1 MLAAATSDGLHLL
14 PPSAPPDPAGEAVS
28 AEPPPAHSLP
38 ALLQAALHRA
48 PRRYRMPALPADA
61 EAARAVGAETA
72 LAFTLEAARGAA
84 EHHASVPAGV
94 DALFTWALET
104 LIRESLQPEGGD
116 PSFQA
121 LVLRAREPAVDEY
134 VRLSAQT
141 LTDARAVRATANA
154 VAHPGKLR
162 HQAPVEVQE
171 ALAPLHRHA
180 MAGEWSALRPAL
192 EPLLAQ
198 AAADGAESRALLEA
212 LSALPALQ
220 RLERGAALLQDEA
233 VQRYRALCERR
244 GPLAGTASAAANGRA
259 AARLGAAAEAGT
271 VQAFSQVA
279 ALLDRQA
286 PAGARHSVVH
296 GLRIPGHYPGVAAQT
311 KGEWDVALARA
322 VEGSDAVDIVLL
334 AEVKA
339 SAAAATTDLPRLL
352 RGLERLAQAQPDA
365 SYTLAAN
372 RGEVKVSGGS
382 LRALQPRDDA
392 LPPQVIYCC
401 AAPTDTPPAMLS
413 AAAKAVLL
421 TDASCVAFAR
431 ALVEGAA
438 PDAAT
443 LLPLWVDLIRRP
455 MRWRSVLRQYPNAC
469 HAREAMLQPQDL
481 VSALVAAMSA

>member
-1 MLAAATSDGLHLL
+1 MLS
-14 PPSAPPDPAGEAVS
+14 PAPPPAPPLPAGEAAS
-28 AEPPPAHSLP
+28 AETPPGHALP
-38 ALLQAALHRA
+38 APLQTALRQA
-48 PRRYRMPALPADA
+48 PRRYRMPPLPADA
-61 EAARAVGAETA
+61 GVARSAGAETA
-72 LAFTLEAARGAA
+72 LAFALEVARGAA
-84 EHHASVPAGV
+84 EHHAPVPAGV
-94 DALFTWALET
+94 DTLFTWALET

-121 LVLRAREPAVDEY
+121 LVLRAREPVVDEY
-134 VRLSAQT
+134 VRLSAQV
-141 LTDARAVRATANA
+141 LTDARAVRAAVNA

-162 HQAPVEVQE
+162 HQAPAEVQE

-198 AAADGAESRALLEA
+198 APTDDAEPRALLEA
-212 LSALPALQ
+212 LSDLPALQ
-220 RLERGAALLQDEA
+220 RLERGAALLRDEA

-271 VQAFSQVA
+271 VQAFNQVA
-279 ALLDRQA
+279 ALLDREA
-286 PAGARHSVVH
+286 PGGGRHSVVH

-311 KGEWDVALARA
+311 KGEWDVALVRA
-322 VEGSDAVDIVLL
+322 VEASDTVDIVLL

-382 LRALQPRDDA
+382 LRALQPRDET

-401 AAPTDTPPAMLS
+401 AAPTETPPAMLS
-413 AAAKAVLL
+413 AATKAVLL
-421 TDASCVAFAR
+421 TDAACVAFAR
-431 ALVEGAA
+431 SLVEGGSL
-438 PDAAT
+438 DAAT
-443 LLPLWVDLIRRP
+443 LLPLWADLLNRP
-455 MRWRSVLRQYPNAC
+455 LRWRSVLRQYPNAC

-481 VSALVAAMSA
+481 VSALVAAMAA